1 MPKVVVDVSPEAH
14 AWLQSK
20 CGQWKPRTAVL
31 RELIYEAMLH
41 DKDLN
46 PAEPVKTA

>member
-1 MPKVVVDVSPEAH
+1 MPRVFTDVSPEAL

-31 RELIYEAMLH
+31 RELIDDAMIR
-41 DKDLN
+41 DGKMVN
-46 PAEPVKTA
+46 AEPVKSA

>member
-20 CGQWKPRTAVL
+20 CGHYKPRTAVL
-31 RELIYEAMLH
+31 RELIDEAMRS
-41 DKDLN
+41 DGKMVN
-46 PAEPVKTA
+46 AESVKSA

>member
-1 MPKVVVDVSPEAH
+1 MPKVVVDVSSEAH

-31 RELIYEAMLH
+31 RELIEDAMRREGQST
-41 DKDLN
+41 D
-46 PAEPVKTA
+46 AEPVKSA